1 MYSRISLKAT
11 LSVSLE
17 NFLGVLLL
25 VCKLILRNLVE
36 FKPFKTYSESIYFQ
50 TSINFNCL
58 LGATTELYKHW
69 NDMLGAIFEAKLMY
83 SSSPFLLFLT
93 ARFIIF
99 C

>member
-1 MYSRISLKAT
+1 MVWVLMMYSRISLKAT

-50 TSINFNCL
+50 TSINFNFL
-58 LGATTELYKHW
+58 RKVQRRLDSGSQSIMDSQRLIAR
-69 NDMLGAIFEAKLMY
+69 AFSLM
-83 SSSPFLLFLT
+83 
-93 ARFIIF
+93 R
-99 C
+99 